1 MRLLLKTTSTNPEY
15 DGDCRCAVLDL
26 TPERVAQITAHVKV
40 ARQAAEASDALWDLY
55 FWGDGPTFHDQKLID
70 ACDEAA
76 GGNVGVNPGDWER
89 RLQTKGV
96 LTLPDGVDLER
107 FEAQRT
113 ECDQQ
118 IVRCQ
123 RVGGR
128 LAFDIAWTASPKHTD
143 LYVTTEAIPLD
154 ELASTTAS
162 TRARAIRLQPSLER
176 DHGR

>member
-40 ARQAAEASDALWDLY
+40 ARQAAAASDTLWELY
-55 FWGDGPTFHDQKLID
+55 FWGDGPTFHAQKLID
-70 ACDEAA
+70 ACDEVARDS
-76 GGNVGVNPGDWER
+76 GGVDPGDWER
-89 RLQTKGV
+89 RLQEKG
-96 LTLPDGVDLER
+96 LLRLPDGVDLER

-123 RVGGR
+123 RAGGR
-128 LAFDIAWTASPKHTD
+128 LAFEIAWTASPKHTN
-143 LYVTTEAIPLD
+143 LYVTTEAIPWDKL
-154 ELASTTAS
+154 LLTTAF
-162 TRARAIRLQPSLER
+162 THARAIRLQPSLER
-176 DHGR
+176 DHGK